1 MHVNKINM
9 KFTSEMLE
17 NILPRFLLQITLI
30 YVKSIWG
37 ENKNPRM
44 FIGLHT
50 DYRKGSSPLLHLKK
64 KGTELLDLLI
74 QSAENT
80 YQASLIFQKAM
91 HEDQPTAYI
100 QELDDLEK
108 KGDQIT
114 RQIYRDLDQI
124 FVTPLDREDIIT
136 LASKIDDVIDGIE
149 ATISRFDYLDIP
161 YTDQT
166 MRQFAE
172 VLVSSCEHILYA
184 MKLLSQK
191 KYLKIREHTIQI
203 NHLENEGNRLMRE
216 GIRAIFTNPRDPYHD
231 FKLKEI
237 YERLERA
244 TDCCEDVAD
253 ILDSVL
259 LRYS

>member
-1 MHVNKINM
+1 MELYVSMHVNKINM

-91 HEDQPTAYI
+91 NEDQPTAYI

-114 RQIYRDLDQI
+114 RQISRGLDQI
-124 FVTPLDREDIIT
+124 CVNPRDREDAIT
-136 LASKIDDVIDGIE
+136 LASQTDDAIDGLA
-149 ATISRFDYLDIP
+149 ATRPPLDYLVIP
-161 YTDQT
+161 HTDQT
-166 MRQFAE
+166 MRQLAE
-172 VLVSSCEHILYA
+172 VLVSSCEHILSP

-191 KYLKIREHTIQI
+191 ESPHTREHTIQ
-203 NHLENEGNRLMRE
+203 
-216 GIRAIFTNPRDPYHD
+216 
-231 FKLKEI
+231 
-237 YERLERA
+237 
-244 TDCCEDVAD
+244 
-253 ILDSVL
+253 
-259 LRYS
+259 